1 MAVKPIDL
9 SLESSR
15 LRDLYSQREIDE
27 TIRLIK
33 SYGSVEAY
41 ASNYEM
47 GDTETDSTNSADMD
61 VFSSEYLSG
70 MASNILPSAQNTA
83 TGIFNMIT
91 SPVESAKAIYEA
103 GPSGIM
109 SGMADRYGTPSQW
122 AGGDF
127 SNIKQTL
134 HDDPTGLALEAL
146 PGVGVAGKVASQV
159 GLKTGAITARTA
171 AQISKLSNTIGNPV
185 ETLAKNT
192 AIRGGKFLS
201 EKIGTVGL
209 TMLDFTTGMPVQSL
223 KAMYAAGRLSGK
235 QRAVAGTSFYKN
247 MFGEFEVGDS
257 INPGNHAK
265 LRNGEIPDDITIDTV
280 LEHNTMIFDELDKQ
294 TPYRLFRDAQ
304 KDMGGFQDEA
314 RIFGHIQALEKRYDK
329 HIELNAENIT
339 SALKS
344 DLGSSPGAMSS
355 LNINIKKNLVA
366 DLEKAGIKV
375 QNLRDDM
382 MPIDGDSVAFA
393 RSVGFRIDGNTGF
406 SDFESYLLDFLNAD
420 LTNPNV
426 LSGYLTGKPG
436 IGTATKAQQNLGF
449 YSMQAFKT
457 HFSDAPS
464 PMSTISD
471 NLYTSVRKSL
481 DESMKSVVASPLVV
495 QKRAALNRILDTQAD
510 LYDRNNRLFNDFAAY
525 RTGNKS
531 KDAAIKAWV
540 NAVDNDAMKK
550 GFIDEVEAITGDAL
564 SAPIAGMIARR
575 ISPKSLVARGSAVS
589 AGQAVIRSASVG
601 GAVAT
606 ANPAM
611 LLFIPFTS
619 PKMVGTILSTFGL
632 KQRFGDYL
640 TAVSRAMHQHPIG
653 KTLGDSPNF
662 IFSMYTALDH
672 IQRYN
677 QQQKEQ

>member
-235 QRAVAGTSFYKN
+235 QRAAAGTSFSKN
-247 MFGEFEVGDS
+247 IFGDFKIQDKT
-257 INPGNHAK
+257 NPGNNAK
-265 LRNGEIPDDITIDTV
+265 LRNGEIPDGVSIDDV
-280 LEHNTMIFDELDKQ
+280 LEHQGAILNELDN
-294 TPYRLFRDAQ
+294 R
-304 KDMGGFQDEA
+304 E
-314 RIFGHIQALEKRYDK
+314 
-329 HIELNAENIT
+329 
-339 SALKS
+339 
-344 DLGSSPGAMSS
+344 
-355 LNINIKKNLVA
+355 
-366 DLEKAGIKV
+366 
-375 QNLRDDM
+375 
-382 MPIDGDSVAFA
+382 
-393 RSVGFRIDGNTGF
+393 
-406 SDFESYLLDFLNAD
+406 
-420 LTNPNV
+420 
-426 LSGYLTGKPG
+426 
-436 IGTATKAQQNLGF
+436 
-449 YSMQAFKT
+449 
-457 HFSDAPS
+457 
-464 PMSTISD
+464 
-471 NLYTSVRKSL
+471 
-481 DESMKSVVASPLVV
+481 VVV
-495 QKRAALNRILDTQAD
+495 
-510 LYDRNNRLFNDFAAY
+510 
-525 RTGNKS
+525 
-531 KDAAIKAWV
+531 
-540 NAVDNDAMKK
+540 
-550 GFIDEVEAITGDAL
+550 
-564 SAPIAGMIARR
+564 
-575 ISPKSLVARGSAVS
+575 
-589 AGQAVIRSASVG
+589 
-601 GAVAT
+601 
-606 ANPAM
+606 
-611 LLFIPFTS
+611 
-619 PKMVGTILSTFGL
+619 
-632 KQRFGDYL
+632 
-640 TAVSRAMHQHPIG
+640 
-653 KTLGDSPNF
+653 
-662 IFSMYTALDH
+662 
-672 IQRYN
+672 
-677 QQQKEQ
+677 